1 MARGRGGVWPMMTS
15 SKKSKICGK
24 FLEIYR
30 EFFQNFP
37 QNLQIQDKNFQPQ
50 VNLNLA
56 EFNDVP

>member
-1 MARGRGGVWPMMTS
+1 MMTS

-37 QNLQIQDKNFQPQ
+37 QNLQIQDKNFLPQ